1 MFSAR
6 VTSYLRSP
14 ARVDRWL
21 IPARSGGDA
30 LFPGVVVSLLALAGF
45 VASLSRRPGAA
56 ARPGRHAIAFYGALV
71 VLAVWAS
78 FGPNAGLYWWLARVV
93 PFMAFLRAP
102 ARLGVLVVFGL
113 SVVGAFGV
121 TDLTGRLRKPWLVPA
136 LILLAAVE
144 LAAIPWPLR
153 PIPPVS
159 DAYRQLA
166 SLPRGGVVEFHFP
179 YKSGDLFHHAR
190 YMFASI
196 WHWQPLINGYSDFIP
211 ADFREMAVPINA
223 FPNPES
229 FQILRAHHARYV
241 VVHLDTY
248 NDPAGRAEI
257 VARYARYRDELRPI
271 VQTSD
276 TWLFE
281 IVKWPQ

>member
-1 MFSAR
+1 
-6 VTSYLRSP
+6 
-14 ARVDRWL
+14 
-21 IPARSGGDA
+21 
-30 LFPGVVVSLLALAGF
+30 
-45 VASLSRRPGAA
+45 
-56 ARPGRHAIAFYGALV
+56 
-71 VLAVWAS
+71 
-78 FGPNAGLYWWLARVV
+78 
-93 PFMAFLRAP
+93 MAFLRAP

-113 SVVGAFGV
+113 AAVAAFGV
-121 TDLTGRLRKPWLVPA
+121 SDLSSRLRKRWLVPA
-136 LILLAAVE
+136 LLLLTAVE

-153 PIPPVS
+153 SVPPVS
-159 DAYRQLA
+159 EAYRQLA

-179 YKSGDLFHHAR
+179 YKPTDLFHHAR
-190 YMFASI
+190 YMFGSI

-223 FPNPES
+223 FPDPES
-229 FQILRAHHARYV
+229 FRILRAHQARYV

-276 TWLFE
+276 SWLLE
-281 IVKWPQ
+281 IVKWPE